1 MIFLSEQ
8 SELSLIK
15 QLLKELGHSPQ
26 KSYGQNFLI
35 NETVINKIV
44 NHFDITNKPIVEIG
58 PGLGALTRRIKL
70 KTNDITL
77 LEIDRNIIS
86 YWEEQGETVV
96 AGDAL
101 KFDWSSLEAE
111 RSTLISNLP
120 YQISASLVVN
130 LSSFEHGLK
139 NMVLMFQK
147 EVAQRIT
154 ATPDNK
160 NFGIL
165 SVLAQNIWDIKKV
178 ADLTLR
184 DFYPSPKIASRVLA
198 FERKEEA
205 PFEGKKYL
213 NFVKHCF
220 QNRRKILMNKLVT
233 YGKSINVEKE
243 QVHKAVEKLNI
254 DVKARAENLSAE
266 QFLALYREITK

>member
-1 MIFLSEQ
+1 MTSL
-8 SELSLIK
+8 SELSELTFLK

-26 KSYGQNFLI
+26 KSFGQNFLI

-44 NHFDITNKPIVEIG
+44 NHFDITGRPIVEIG

-70 KTNDITL
+70 KTDDITL
-77 LEIDRNIIS
+77 LEIDKNIIN
-86 YWEEQGETVV
+86 YWLEQNEEVI

-101 KFDWSSLEAE
+101 KFDWSSL
-111 RSTLISNLP
+111 SDDKKILISNLP

-130 LSSFEHGLK
+130 LSSFEHGFQ

-154 ATPDNK
+154 ASPDNK

-165 SVLAQNIWDIKKV
+165 SVLAQNIWNIKKV
-178 ADLTLR
+178 ADLSLR

-198 FERKEEA
+198 FERKPDV

-213 NFVKHCF
+213 NFVKHSF
-220 QNRRKILMNKLVT
+220 QNRRKLLMNKVVN
-233 YGKSINVEKE
+233 YAKSVGVSKE
-243 QVHKAVEKLNI
+243 QVHQAVKDLKINE
-254 DVKARAENLSAE
+254 KARAENLSAE
-266 QFLALYREITK
+266 QFLLLYREITK